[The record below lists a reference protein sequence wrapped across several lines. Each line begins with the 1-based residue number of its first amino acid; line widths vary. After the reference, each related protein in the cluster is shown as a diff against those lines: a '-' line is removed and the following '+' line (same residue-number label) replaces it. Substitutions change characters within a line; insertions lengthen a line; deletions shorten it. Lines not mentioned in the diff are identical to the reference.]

1 MWSGLVVF
9 FRVRQALHA
18 VVPPLAS
25 LVAFSHLKVAAF
37 ELCDRDLLL
46 NELEEELLLVTNA
59 PP

>member
-9 FRVRQALHA
+9 FRVGQALHA
-18 VVPPLAS
+18 IVPPVTS
-25 LVAFSHLKVAAF
+25 LVAFSHLKVAA
-37 ELCDRDLLL
+37 LQLGDRDLLL